1 MKKVFARR
9 FYPLL
14 LSPLVFDLLCTAPA
28 ESAVAN
34 PPPAVMK
41 KVAPDLYFHFDYDS
55 SNSIVWVTEEGV
67 LVVDTRKHP
76 RQGQEL
82 IDKIRTITDK
92 PIRWAVVT
100 QAHGDHY
107 FGNQVF
113 KEQGATIVSQ
123 MEAAPIMEEDF
134 DRGKRS
140 LRGAFERYRLDPS
153 EIKLTLPDVTFEKHI
168 DIHLGGKVAQLI
180 YFGPAEV
187 PGDAFVYFPHVKALA
202 TGGAY
207 TTRHWTAFGQ
217 TPSVEQWIAVL
228 RRIMQMDVNFFLPGH
243 GDVGTKQDV
252 QVAIGF
258 LTDLQT
264 GVKDAID
271 KGMNEEQTVKA
282 LTFPQYKNWR
292 AAENAPRQIS
302 NVYHLL
308 TTGKPVRVSPPA
320 H

>member
-1 MKKVFARR
+1 MNQFFLRKCYWLF
-9 FYPLL
+9 
-14 LSPLVFDLLCTAPA
+14 LSPLVFGLLFTAPA

-34 PPPAVMK
+34 PPPAIMK

-76 RQGQEL
+76 RQGKDL
-82 IDKIRTITDK
+82 IEKIRNITDK

-123 MEAAPIMEEDF
+123 IEAAPIMEDDF

-140 LRGAFERYRLDPS
+140 LRQAFERYGLDPT
-153 EIKLTLPDVTFEKHI
+153 EIKLTLPDVTFEKHL
-168 DIHLGGKVAQLI
+168 DIHLGGKVAQLF

-202 TGGAY
+202 TGGAF

-217 TPSVEQWIAVL
+217 TPSVDQWIAVL
-228 RRIMQMDVNFFLPGH
+228 RRILQMDVDFFLPGH
-243 GDVGTKQDV
+243 GDVGMKQDV
-252 QVAIGF
+252 RVAVGF
-258 LTDLQT
+258 LTEVQA
-264 GVKDAID
+264 GVRDAIG
-271 KGMNEEQTVKA
+271 KGMTEEQTVKA
-282 LTFPQYKNWR
+282 LELPQYKHWR
-292 AAENAPRQIS
+292 AAENAPRQIR

-308 TTGKPVRVSPPA
+308 ATGKPVRVSPPA
-320 H
+320 K